1 MTITARAVGAV
12 ELPGAA
18 PVTGGHALLRHPGG
32 RHHALLRHD
41 GVIALVDLGAA
52 FAGGPAVLATVA
64 DPWPGWRNSACAA
77 SPDGSLI
84 VLSGQRSVLALD
96 SDGRTRWEYGH
107 GCWGDGPHRHD
118 GPEPCPGFFSGSV
131 QVGADGRHVWA
142 HVRPD
147 IDHGDPYVDS
157 HEQWVLLDAADG
169 TVLGH
174 ARVEGGS
181 QGSHQLTPP
190 DGSRMILATGQGQDG
205 SPAYVGHWD
214 GSALTAGEIGDGFR
228 IPVALHPGGRAF
240 LSTPHGHDPLLLH
253 RFPGG
258 QVLMDR
264 DAADLAGRDANT
276 DDDEFEPAWDFVAGF
291 VDGHTVIAAAYDAGH
306 HREESRHWLLDALT
320 LRPLGP
326 VAYPDPG
333 PDPGPDRDPDQGGYP
348 VALGDGTWLTLAA
361 DGTTLNRWAPHRR

>member
-18 PVTGGHALLRHPGG
+18 SVTGGHALLRHPGG

-64 DPWPGWRNSACAA
+64 DPWPGWRSSACAA

-84 VLSGQRSVLALD
+84 VLSGQRSVRALD
-96 SDGRTRWEYGH
+96 PDGRTRWEYRH

-118 GPEPCPGFFSGSV
+118 GPGPCPGLFSGSV

-142 HVRPD
+142 HVLPD
-147 IDHGDPYVDS
+147 VDHGDPEADS
-157 HEQWVLLDAADG
+157 YEQWVLLDAADG

-181 QGSHQLTPP
+181 QGSRQLPHP

-205 SPAYVGHWD
+205 SPAYAGHWD
-214 GSALTAGEIGDGFR
+214 GSALTVGEIGDGFR
-228 IPVALHPGGRAF
+228 VPVDLHPGGRAF

-253 RFPGG
+253 RFPDSR
-258 QVLMDR
+258 VLMDR
-264 DAADLAGRDANT
+264 DAVDLTDGEGNT
-276 DDDEFEPAWDFVAGF
+276 DGDGPEPAWDLVAGF
-291 VDGHTVIAAAYDAGH
+291 VDGYTVIAGAYDVRH
-306 HREESRHWLLDALT
+306 HREAPRHWLLDALT
-320 LRPLGP
+320 LRPLGR
-326 VAYPDPG
+326 VAYPDR
-333 PDPGPDRDPDQGGYP
+333 DPGRDPDGGGHP

-361 DGTTLNRWAPHRR
+361 DGTTLNRWARTGG